1 MPSAASENEV
11 VARLGGYRKGL
22 RGGQLV
28 RGAYITLA
36 QSSLTE
42 LQLKALIWR
51 GGWLISHPQ

>member
-1 MPSAASENEV
+1 M
-11 VARLGGYRKGL
+11 GGYRKRL

-51 GGWLISHPQ
+51 SGWLISHLQ